1 MTELM
6 NNNDLSMHRHA
17 LFLTALTT
25 IAAVTLHENTSY
37 FYEIKQ
43 TVISQLKEILLLFLM
58 KINENRKYYTA

>member
-6 NNNDLSMHRHA
+6 NNNDLCMQRYA

-37 FYEIKQ
+37 CYDIMQ
-43 TVISQLKEILLLFLM
+43 TVISHLKEILLLFLR
-58 KINENRKYYTA
+58 KIN